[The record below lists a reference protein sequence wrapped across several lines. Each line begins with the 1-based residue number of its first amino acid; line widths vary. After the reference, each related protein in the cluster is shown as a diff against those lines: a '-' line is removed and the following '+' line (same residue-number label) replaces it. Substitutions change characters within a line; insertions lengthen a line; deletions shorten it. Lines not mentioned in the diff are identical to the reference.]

1 MDPRWRQLAAV
12 LAEYSVNVAPGER
25 VMIAMGEVETLP
37 LTHALY
43 EACIRRG
50 AYPQVQFLSETLR
63 HSLLRYGND
72 DQLGWIPAVEAC
84 GMEWA
89 DVYYGLRGA
98 YNLHIHDEIDAGR
111 LARNQAAMGH
121 ISTLRWQKTRWCLV
135 RVPNAAFAF
144 QAGVDLE
151 SLEEMFFA
159 GCLLDW
165 EAVSRRWRRWA
176 ETLGQG
182 RSVRLVGKGTD
193 LSFSIAGR
201 RWMVGDGTFNMPDG
215 ELATAPVTE
224 TLHGHVTFEWPGVLG
239 GRLMEQIHLRWEQGQ
254 LVHASAST
262 NEPFLH
268 NILATDPGASLLG
281 EFAMGTN
288 PQIDRCCRDI
298 LIDEKIGGTV
308 HMALG
313 RAYPACGGDNRSAIH
328 WDIVKDIRS
337 EGAVFVDDRVVL
349 EGGNFFLDD

>member
-72 DQLGWIPAVEAC
+72 DQLGWIPA
-84 GMEWA
+84 G
-89 DVYYGLRGA
+89 
-98 YNLHIHDEIDAGR
+98 
-111 LARNQAAMGH
+111 
-121 ISTLRWQKTRWCLV
+121 WQKTRWCLV

-165 EAVSRRWRRWA
+165 EAVSRRWPRAHGAGPCLSSVWRRQPIGHP
-176 ETLGQG
+176 LGYRQ
-182 RSVRLVGKGTD
+182 R
-193 LSFSIAGR
+193 
-201 RWMVGDGTFNMPDG
+201 
-215 ELATAPVTE
+215 
-224 TLHGHVTFEWPGVLG
+224 H
-239 GRLMEQIHLRWEQGQ
+239 
-254 LVHASAST
+254 
-262 NEPFLH
+262 
-268 NILATDPGASLLG
+268 
-281 EFAMGTN
+281 
-288 PQIDRCCRDI
+288 PQ
-298 LIDEKIGGTV
+298 
-308 HMALG
+308 
-313 RAYPACGGDNRSAIH
+313 
-328 WDIVKDIRS
+328 
-337 EGAVFVDDRVVL
+337 
-349 EGGNFFLDD
+349 